1 LCEKSFQFVFAP
13 YSIDDTQLSCVFE
26 KKEKKKKMSG
36 VIFKIDFVKAYD
48 SVMWDSV
55 EEVLENKGFGSKI
68 KDRILSRGG
77 GDIVCININGDN
89 GTYFKT
95 HRGCGRV
102 THSRLYFLISQQ
114 TR

>member
-26 KKEKKKKMSG
+26 KKEKKKNNMSG

-48 SVMWDSV
+48 SVRWDFV

-68 KDRILSRGG
+68 EDRILSRG
-77 GDIVCININGDN
+77 
-89 GTYFKT
+89 
-95 HRGCGRV
+95 RGQ
-102 THSRLYFLISQQ
+102 HSLYKYQWRQWHIL
-114 TR
+114 